1 MVKKAIYW
9 IDDSTT
15 GILNI
20 VHSVFPRFWD
30 KRNGA
35 IETHIR
41 IIGNETQEATDLKLW
56 SEKDEQKLKQYI
68 YKVFEQFCRNE
79 DNFGQKDLF
88 EKNFDLIENNIQ
100 IMYKLEDK
108 DSDEY
113 GKLYSIWKSNEEI
126 TEGAKVSAQALLDK
140 MNIAAGACVGLDL
153 ALLKG
158 DIEKVSTKKQ
168 PILSMQLYN
177 ELQKNH
183 KCFLYSKYVGQDPFI
198 EGWKVVYE
206 NTFKDSKQIIIK
218 RRRDLFKKNI
228 SEAGFE
234 ELKKL
239 VEDSYK
245 EEVNR
250 NAGNVE

>member
-20 VHSVFPRFWD
+20 VHSIFPRFW
-30 KRNGA
+30 NWESGA

-56 SEKDEQKLKQYI
+56 SEKDEQKLKEHI
-68 YKVFEQFCRNE
+68 YEVFEQSCRNE
-79 DNFGQKDLF
+79 DNFGQDDLY
-88 EKNFDLIENNIQ
+88 EKKIDLIENNIH
-100 IMYKLEDK
+100 IMYKLEDN

-113 GKLYSIWKSNEEI
+113 RKLYSIWKKNEEI
-126 TEGAKVSAQALLDK
+126 TKEAEDSAQALLDK

-158 DIEKVSTKKQ
+158 DIDKVSTKKQ
-168 PILSMQLYN
+168 PILSMQLYKK
-177 ELQKNH
+177 LQEKH

-198 EGWKVVYE
+198 EGWKEVYE

-218 RRRDLFKKNI
+218 KRHDLFEKNI

-234 ELKKL
+234 ELIKL

>member
-30 KRNGA
+30 KKNGA

-56 SEKDEQKLKQYI
+56 SEKDEQKLKQHI

-79 DNFGQKDLF
+79 DNFGQEDLF
-88 EKNFDLIENNIQ
+88 EKKFDLIENNIQ
-100 IMYKLEDK
+100 IMYKLEDN

-113 GKLYSIWKSNEEI
+113 RKLYSIWKKNEKI
-126 TEGAKVSAQALLDK
+126 TKEAEDSAQALLDK

-158 DIEKVSTKKQ
+158 DIDKVSTKKQ
-168 PILSMQLYN
+168 PILSMQLYKKLR
-177 ELQKNH
+177 EKH

-198 EGWKVVYE
+198 EGWKEVYK
-206 NTFKDSKQIIIK
+206 NTFDDSNQIIIK
-218 RRRDLFKKNI
+218 KRHDLFEKNI
-228 SEAGFE
+228 SEAGFG

-239 VEDSYK
+239 VEDSYE